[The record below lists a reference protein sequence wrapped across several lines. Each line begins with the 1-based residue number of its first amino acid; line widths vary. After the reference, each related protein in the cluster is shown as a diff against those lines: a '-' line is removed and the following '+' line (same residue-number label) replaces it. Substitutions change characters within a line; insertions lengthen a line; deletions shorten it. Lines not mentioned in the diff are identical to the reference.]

1 MNIHGFSLF
10 IGKRMYNMQNNA
22 ADKLSPFKKLTIEQ
36 QNLITQII
44 SFTKQHINRNF
55 PAIFTIYGEAGTGK
69 SVVLSSLFYQIQ
81 KLRHDKTSSIYQ
93 TNNYFLVNHPEILK
107 VYRQIAGTLPNLLK
121 KNFQR
126 PTTFINQ
133 LDKKNEH
140 ADIVIIDEAHLL
152 LSKPDHYNNFY
163 HENQLTEIIKRSK
176 VVILVFDPYQVL
188 KMKTLWTKDRLEKI
202 IDPYPHQKYHLK
214 HQFRMTASSELLSW
228 FNSFTKH
235 KIIDP
240 IPTNA
245 NSNYDFRIFDDAEK
259 MRKEIVKRNRD
270 NREVGL
276 SRVLST
282 SGYPS
287 TLDGGKHY
295 IQEGKFKMPWD
306 QYNYTATPWAE
317 IPKTIDEVGS
327 IYTCQGFDLNYAGII
342 IGPPISQIPGKNK
355 IRVNL
360 DKITDIEM
368 FKKRKD
374 LSDPH
379 EIKTLEEEMVLN
391 SLNVLFKRGI
401 KGTYLY
407 AHDPLLRKTLV
418 SMFKQATQKTK

>member
-1 MNIHGFSLF
+1 MAF
-10 IGKRMYNMQNNA
+10 ILSYLESEFYMQNNA
-22 ADKLSPFKKLTIEQ
+22 TDKLSPLKKLTTEQ
-36 QNLITQII
+36 QDLVNQII
-44 SFTKQHINRNF
+44 NFTNQHLQNNY
-55 PAIFTIYGEAGTGK
+55 PAIFTIYGDAGTGK
-69 SVVLSSLFYQIQ
+69 SVVLSALFDQMQ
-81 KLRHDKTSSIYQ
+81 KLRHDKNSNFYQ

-107 VYRQIAGTLPNLLK
+107 VYKQIAGSLPELLK

-126 PTTFINQ
+126 PTSFINQ
-133 LDKKNEH
+133 LDKKQKK

-163 HENQLTEIIKRSK
+163 HDNQLVEVIKRSK

-202 IDPYPHQKYHLK
+202 THSYPYKKYYLK
-214 HQFRMTASSELLSW
+214 HQFRMNASSDLIDW
-228 FNSFTKH
+228 FNSFTENM
-235 KIIDP
+235 IIKP
-240 IPTNA
+240 IPDNA
-245 NSNYDFRIFDDAEK
+245 TKNYDFRIFDDAEK
-259 MRKEIVKRNRD
+259 MRKEIVKRNK
-270 NREVGL
+270 EVGL
-276 SRVLST
+276 SRILST

-306 QYNYTATPWAE
+306 QYNYTSTPWAE
-317 IPKTIDEVGS
+317 IPETINEVGS
-327 IYTCQGFDLNYAGII
+327 IYTCQGFDLNYTGII
-342 IGPPISQIPGKNK
+342 IGPPISQVPGQNK
-355 IRVNL
+355 IQVNL

-374 LSDPH
+374 LTDPT
-379 EIKTLEEEMVLN
+379 EIKKLEERMVLN

-401 KGTYLY
+401 MGTYLY

-418 SMFKQATQKTK
+418 SLFKNKQNKSK